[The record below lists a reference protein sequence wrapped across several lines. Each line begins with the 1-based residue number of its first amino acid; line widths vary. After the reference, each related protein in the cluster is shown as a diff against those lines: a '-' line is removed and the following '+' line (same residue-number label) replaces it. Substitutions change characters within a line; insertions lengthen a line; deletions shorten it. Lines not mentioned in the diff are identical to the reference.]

1 MTPSWKDAKSA
12 EGLRLFAILN
22 VSWNS
27 SVLTSW
33 SAKVES
39 EASFVQLMLTLE
51 LLCQSTGIW
60 RSRPRAQGA
69 SASAATKLNANPEGR
84 CAVSHGVLRF
94 AEQAPRSRSHLTL
107 ANILQKPLVLFGMGK
122 RERECVRGRA
132 GNGDGGVEG
141 KRGPSGG
148 LF

>member
-1 MTPSWKDAKSA
+1 M
-12 EGLRLFAILN
+12 FAILN

-60 RSRPRAQGA
+60 RSRPWAKGARAR
-69 SASAATKLNANPEGR
+69 AATKLRDRQTERQQRRHHRRRAM
-84 CAVSHGVLRF
+84 
-94 AEQAPRSRSHLTL
+94 LT
-107 ANILQKPLVLFGMGK
+107 
-122 RERECVRGRA
+122 
-132 GNGDGGVEG
+132 
-141 KRGPSGG
+141 
-148 LF
+148 